1 MYVSH
6 HTILV
11 PSPKILPCELKMA
24 QLSAAPGPSRRT
36 TAGVVDTRIHVL
48 VVVSLVLALLS
59 SCRMAH
65 GFVAVPKIP
74 TTHNKISNT
83 PPLQM
88 SLSPEELSKQKG
100 EALQALADFND
111 GTWSGV
117 ATSFSITSDAA
128 AGVSRRKFA
137 VPYKTSV
144 STRFGF
150 GEEEGLKVV
159 ETFNWEEE
167 SANNDEGKDA
177 AANND
182 NGFCVASRTI
192 LLGSSMD
199 VDAEDGSYS
208 TDVALL
214 DLPSAISG
222 TKALTK
228 FAIENCIAISDDE
241 RVRVFLLYG
250 IDDLLS
256 RVVICDEKRVEEE
269 LKSEAGGSSDVSMSS
284 ASGDQPPSF
293 DVRNPITAS
302 TSIDERMERLQEAF
316 AGSKQ
321 GGSGGSS
328 ASQYERYSM
337 DLYGLSIG
345 AWLGD
350 TVVRDMQTGGSSS
363 SGAVGSGQS
372 SKGFGSPQSTPKKKK
387 KTGNGADFG
396 SGFAEWNLGVQKI
409 SIVFKWDFE
418 ETVRQ
423 VLHFGR
429 SIGAATGPV
438 PTSSMGTVNDEL
450 MSRRLPK
457 EERMTYID
465 YDMSRYAGFIVGEK
479 YIKCPRYLSFA
490 QAESFPFFTELLVF
504 LREKK
509 DENDLIIELGDE
521 DELPGAF
528 CSRMSRLYDKD
539 GNFAQGSTSFFML
552 KPIGGGDDQ

>member
-1 MYVSH
+1 MV
-6 HTILV
+6 
-11 PSPKILPCELKMA
+11 
-24 QLSAAPGPSRRT
+24 
-36 TAGVVDTRIHVL
+36 
-48 VVVSLVLALLS
+48 
-59 SCRMAH
+59 AH
-65 GFVAVPKIP
+65 GFVGTSTAPTTP
-74 TTHNKISNT
+74 ATTHNQIHTSL
-83 PPLQM
+83 PM
-88 SLSPEELSKQKG
+88 SSMSPEELSKQKG

-111 GTWSGV
+111 GTWSGT

-128 AGVSRRKFA
+128 AGVSRRKLA
-137 VPYKTSV
+137 VPYRTSV

-150 GEEEGLKVV
+150 GGEEGLKVV
-159 ETFNWEEE
+159 ETFNWEEAAT
-167 SANNDEGKDA
+167 SNDVDNNNNEAKDA
-177 AANND
+177 ATAAASDD

-222 TKALTK
+222 SKALTK

-256 RVVICDEKRVEEE
+256 RVVICDEKRIEEE
-269 LKSEAGGSSDVSMSS
+269 VKSEADGSSDESMSS

-321 GGSGGSS
+321 GGSGDSS
-328 ASQYERYSM
+328 ASQYERYAM

-350 TVVRDMQTGGSSS
+350 TVVRDMNNGSSS
-363 SGAVGSGQS
+363 SGSGAGGPSS
-372 SKGFGSPQSTPKKKK
+372 SKGFGSPQSRPKKKR
-387 KTGNGADFG
+387 KTDNGADFG

-409 SIVFKWDFE
+409 SMVFKWDFE

-490 QAESFPFFTELLVF
+490 QAESFPFFTELSVF

-521 DELPGAF
+521 DELPDAF

-552 KPIGGGDDQ
+552 KPIGGGDDGQQQG

>member
-1 MYVSH
+1 MLRPNHPQKQTKMTYLAPACRYLSRPIVDLSLLLL
-6 HTILV
+6 LV
-11 PSPKILPCELKMA
+11 
-24 QLSAAPGPSRRT
+24 
-36 TAGVVDTRIHVL
+36 
-48 VVVSLVLALLS
+48 ALES
-59 SCRMAH
+59 QRAH
-65 GFVAVPKIP
+65 GFAGGDALVGA
-74 TTHNKISNT
+74 SNHRRINSQ
-83 PPLQM
+83 LQM

-128 AGVSRRKFA
+128 AGVSRRKFSA
-137 VPYKTSV
+137 PYKTSV

-150 GEEEGLKVV
+150 GGDEGLKVV
-159 ETFNWEEE
+159 ETFNWEE
-167 SANNDEGKDA
+167 SSNGKDGG
-177 AANND
+177 D
-182 NGFCVASRTI
+182 DENGFCVASRTI
-192 LLGSSMD
+192 LLGNSMD

-214 DLPSAISG
+214 DLPSTVSG
-222 TKALTK
+222 SKALAK

-241 RVRVFLLYG
+241 RIRVFLLYG

-256 RVVICDEKRVEEE
+256 RVVICDETRVEEE
-269 LKSEAGGSSDVSMSS
+269 KDGASGESSDEDVSN
-284 ASGDQPPSF
+284 GDQSPSF
-293 DVRNPITAS
+293 DVRNAITAS

-316 AGSKQ
+316 AASKRG
-321 GGSGGSS
+321 GGSGGGSS
-328 ASQYERYSM
+328 DSVATQYERYSM

-350 TVVRDMQTGGSSS
+350 TIVRDMGNGGLSSS
-363 SGAVGSGQS
+363 AN
-372 SKGFGSPQSTPKKKK
+372 SKGFGSPQSRPKKKK
-387 KTGNGADFG
+387 KSNGPDFG
-396 SGFAEWNLGVQKI
+396 SGFAEWSLGVQKV
-409 SIVFKWDFE
+409 SMVFKWDFE
-418 ETVRQ
+418 ESVRQ

-429 SIGAATGPV
+429 SIGSSTGPM

-490 QAESFPFFTELLVF
+490 QAESFPFCTEVSVF

-521 DELPGAF
+521 DELPDAF
-528 CSRMSRLYDKD
+528 CTRMSRLYDKD
-539 GNFAQGSTSFFML
+539 GNFSQGSTSFFML
-552 KPIGGGDDQ
+552 KPIGGGDGNE

>member
-1 MYVSH
+1 MV
-6 HTILV
+6 
-11 PSPKILPCELKMA
+11 
-24 QLSAAPGPSRRT
+24 
-36 TAGVVDTRIHVL
+36 
-48 VVVSLVLALLS
+48 
-59 SCRMAH
+59 AH
-65 GFVAVPKIP
+65 GFVGTSTAPATP
-74 TTHNKISNT
+74 TTTHNQIHTSL
-83 PPLQM
+83 PM
-88 SLSPEELSKQKG
+88 SSMSPEELSKQKG

-111 GTWSGV
+111 GTWSGK

-128 AGVSRRKFA
+128 AGVARRKFA
-137 VPYKTSV
+137 MPYKTSV

-150 GEEEGLKVV
+150 GGEEGLKVV
-159 ETFNWEEE
+159 ETFNWEEAAT
-167 SANNDEGKDA
+167 SNDVDNNNNEAKDA
-177 AANND
+177 ATAAAGDD

-222 TKALTK
+222 SKALTK

-256 RVVICDEKRVEEE
+256 RVVICDEKRVEEVA
-269 LKSEAGGSSDVSMSS
+269 KSEADGSSDESMSS

-321 GGSGGSS
+321 GGSGESS
-328 ASQYERYSM
+328 ASQYERYPM

-350 TVVRDMQTGGSSS
+350 TVVRDMNTIGGSSS
-363 SGAVGSGQS
+363 SGTGGSGQSS

-387 KTGNGADFG
+387 KNGNGADFG

-409 SIVFKWDFE
+409 SMVFKWDFE

-465 YDMSRYAGFIVGEK
+465 YDMSRYAGFVVGEK
-479 YIKCPRYLSFA
+479 YIRCPRYLSFA
-490 QAESFPFFTELLVF
+490 QAESFPFYTELSVF

-521 DELPGAF
+521 DELPDAF

-552 KPIGGGDDQ
+552 KPIGGGDDGQN

>member
-1 MYVSH
+1 
-6 HTILV
+6 
-11 PSPKILPCELKMA
+11 
-24 QLSAAPGPSRRT
+24 
-36 TAGVVDTRIHVL
+36 
-48 VVVSLVLALLS
+48 
-59 SCRMAH
+59 
-65 GFVAVPKIP
+65 
-74 TTHNKISNT
+74 
-83 PPLQM
+83 
-88 SLSPEELSKQKG
+88 
-100 EALQALADFND
+100 
-111 GTWSGV
+111 
-117 ATSFSITSDAA
+117 
-128 AGVSRRKFA
+128 
-137 VPYKTSV
+137 
-144 STRFGF
+144 
-150 GEEEGLKVV
+150 
-159 ETFNWEEE
+159 
-167 SANNDEGKDA
+167 
-177 AANND
+177 
-182 NGFCVASRTI
+182 
-192 LLGSSMD
+192 

-222 TKALTK
+222 SKALVK

-256 RVVICDEKRVEEE
+256 RVVICDEKREEE
-269 LKSEAGGSSDVSMSS
+269 DPKGEIGGTNDEGMP
-284 ASGDQPPSF
+284 SGDRSPSF

-321 GGSGGSS
+321 EGGSVNSP

-350 TVVRDMQTGGSSS
+350 TIVRDMGTDGSPSS
-363 SGAVGSGQS
+363 ADKGNQS
-372 SKGFGSPQSTPKKKK
+372 NKGFGSPQSRPKKKK
-387 KTGNGADFG
+387 KSNGADFG
-396 SGFAEWNLGVQKI
+396 SGFAEWNLGVQKV
-409 SIVFKWDFE
+409 SMVFKWDFE

-457 EERMTYID
+457 EERMAYID

-490 QAESFPFFTELLVF
+490 QAESFPFFTELSVF

-521 DELPGAF
+521 DELPDAF

-539 GNFAQGSTSFFML
+539 GNFLQGSTSFFML
-552 KPIGGGDDQ
+552 KPIGGDGQE

>member
-1 MYVSH
+1 MMHEQGETGEMAERLLKTSLHVSRC
-6 HTILV
+6 HTIAVL
-11 PSPKILPCELKMA
+11 SPKSLPCERTKMA
-24 QLSAAPGPSRRT
+24 PPSATGPPRPRRAT
-36 TAGVVDTRIHVL
+36 TVLVDTRMMVVL
-48 VVVSLVLALLS
+48 LMLSLLS
-59 SCRMAH
+59 CSCQMVAH
-65 GFVAVPKIP
+65 GFVSAPTTP
-74 TTHNKISNT
+74 TTHNQIYTS
-83 PPLQM
+83 LQM
-88 SLSPEELSKQKG
+88 SSMSPEELSKQKG

-111 GTWSGV
+111 GTWSGT

-128 AGVSRRKFA
+128 AGVSRRKLA
-137 VPYKTSV
+137 VPYRTSV

-150 GEEEGLKVV
+150 GGEEGLKVV
-159 ETFNWEEE
+159 ETFNWEEAAT
-167 SANNDEGKDA
+167 SNDDNNNNEGQDA
-177 AANND
+177 ATAAASDD

-222 TKALTK
+222 SKALTK

-256 RVVICDEKRVEEE
+256 RVVICDEKRVEEVV
-269 LKSEAGGSSDVSMSS
+269 KSEADGSSDESISS

-321 GGSGGSS
+321 GGSGDSS

-350 TVVRDMQTGGSSS
+350 TVVRDMNNGSLS
-363 SGAVGSGQS
+363 SGSGAGGQSS
-372 SKGFGSPQSTPKKKK
+372 SKGFGSPQSRPKKKK

-396 SGFAEWNLGVQKI
+396 SGFAE
-409 SIVFKWDFE
+409 
-418 ETVRQ
+418 
-423 VLHFGR
+423 
-429 SIGAATGPV
+429 
-438 PTSSMGTVNDEL
+438 
-450 MSRRLPK
+450 
-457 EERMTYID
+457 
-465 YDMSRYAGFIVGEK
+465 
-479 YIKCPRYLSFA
+479 
-490 QAESFPFFTELLVF
+490 
-504 LREKK
+504 
-509 DENDLIIELGDE
+509 
-521 DELPGAF
+521 
-528 CSRMSRLYDKD
+528 
-539 GNFAQGSTSFFML
+539 
-552 KPIGGGDDQ
+552 